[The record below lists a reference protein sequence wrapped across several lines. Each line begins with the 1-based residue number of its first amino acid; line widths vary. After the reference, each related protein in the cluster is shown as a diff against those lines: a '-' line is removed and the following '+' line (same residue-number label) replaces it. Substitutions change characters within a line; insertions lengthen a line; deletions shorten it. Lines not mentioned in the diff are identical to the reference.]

1 MKLGPDA
8 WCFFAEGK
16 VDQLELGWYL
26 YVYDKCLYVYYMI
39 AGKHD
44 WSFLYSWFVVT
55 LWMQMIC
62 ACLNAKTFVCYE
74 QLYCCRIIGLILG
87 GPWCNI
93 CKLAKHRSQPF
104 FRPVQKNITMVFTGA
119 IEDTIDLINSIQIL
133 QSFISFLGKNQ
144 AFGAFTMWGV
154 LVIVDNICIHLY
166 IYIYILYDT
175 FICCSR
181 DWFNRTFHWL
191 KYVNHPVSPPSMFS
205 EQPSWWSWKYVCMPL
220 L

>member
-8 WCFFAEGK
+8 WCFIAEGK

-104 FRPVQKNITMVFTGA
+104 FRPVPKKTSPWCLREPLRTP
-119 IEDTIDLINSIQIL
+119 LIWSIPSKSYNHSL
-133 QSFISFLGKNQ
+133 SSLGKNQ

-154 LVIVDNICIHLY
+154 LVIVDNICLHLY
-166 IYIYILYDT
+166 INMYIYTYILY
-175 FICCSR
+175 I
-181 DWFNRTFHWL
+181 
-191 KYVNHPVSPPSMFS
+191 Y
-205 EQPSWWSWKYVCMPL
+205 L

>member
-1 MKLGPDA
+1 
-8 WCFFAEGK
+8 
-16 VDQLELGWYL
+16 
-26 YVYDKCLYVYYMI
+26 MI
-39 AGKHD
+39 D
-44 WSFLYSWFVVT
+44 YFYSWFVVT
-55 LWMQMIC
+55 LWMQLIC
-62 ACLNAKTFVCYE
+62 DVFYAKTFVCHE

-93 CKLAKHRSQPF
+93 CKVAKHRSQPF
-104 FRPVQKNITMVFTGA
+104 FPSCSKKKHHHGVYGSHWKN
-119 IEDTIDLINSIQIL
+119 TIDLINSIQIL
-133 QSFISFLGKNQ
+133 QPFISFLGKNQ

-154 LVIVDNICIHLY
+154 LVIVDNICLHLY
-166 IYIYILYDT
+166 INIFIYIYIIYYT

-191 KYVNHPVSPPSMFS
+191 KYVNHPVSSPSMFS